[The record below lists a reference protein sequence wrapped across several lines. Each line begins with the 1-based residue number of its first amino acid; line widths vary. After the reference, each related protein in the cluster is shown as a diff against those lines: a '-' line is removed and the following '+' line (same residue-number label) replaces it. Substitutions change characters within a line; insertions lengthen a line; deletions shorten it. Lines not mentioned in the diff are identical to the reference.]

1 MLTGWIPSRSL
12 HELCKV
18 LAYCVWHKMQSAVS
32 YMFSLLFGSISTL
45 KLHQELHK
53 CACLESR

>member
-1 MLTGWIPSRSL
+1 MLTGYLRD
-12 HELCKV
+12 HFMN
-18 LAYCVWHKMQSAVS
+18 CVKCWHIVFGIKMQSAVS

-45 KLHQELHK
+45 KLHQELHN